1 MINSL
6 REHTKSLHQ
15 EIEKDNLAGLI
26 MDHSI
31 SLAEYKTLLLQN
43 YISYKLVENAV
54 IPYLKDFGS
63 IKSDQLEKDLNALDV
78 NLNVVE
84 RFKNGISCSNKVEA
98 LGAAYVVEGSVLGGL
113 MIAKELK
120 NCKNLEDIKEHRFFN
135 GDRNNISGWKTF
147 LKKINSEDFSEE
159 EKLQASNKAKDTFMF
174 FGKVFSEVRSS
185 KIESNSVL

>member
-6 REHTKSLHQ
+6 REHTKSLHE

-43 YISYKLVENAV
+43 YISYKVVENAV
-54 IPYLKDFGS
+54 LPFLKDFGS
-63 IKSDQLEKDLNALDV
+63 IKSDQLEKDLKFLDV
-78 NLNVVE
+78 DLNVLE
-84 RFKNGISCSNKVEA
+84 RFAGDISCSNKAEA

-113 MIAKELK
+113 MIAKELE
-120 NCKNLEDIKEHRFFN
+120 NCKKLEDIQEHHFFN
-135 GDRNNISGWKTF
+135 GDRNNVAGWKTF
-147 LKKINSEDFSEE
+147 LKQINSEDFSEE

-174 FGKVFSEVRSS
+174 FGKVFSEVRSY
-185 KIESNSVL
+185 KIESNSIL